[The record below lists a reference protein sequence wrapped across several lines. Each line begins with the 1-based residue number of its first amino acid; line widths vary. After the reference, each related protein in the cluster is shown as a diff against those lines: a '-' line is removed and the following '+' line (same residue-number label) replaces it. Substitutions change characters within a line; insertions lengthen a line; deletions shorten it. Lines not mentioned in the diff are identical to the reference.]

1 MGMMTEKHRRT
12 RRADSRDAEVGRRVR
27 SRRLECRLSQTELA
41 DGIGVTFQQ
50 VQKYEKGTNR
60 IGASRLERISEKL
73 GVPISF
79 FFDNMDGTSAPRDP
93 KKGKDSVF
101 ELMQTSGVVKLVK
114 AFHRIQSRKVR
125 AMLVGMAEE
134 MAAR

>member
-1 MGMMTEKHRRT
+1 M
-12 RRADSRDAEVGRRVR
+12 
-27 SRRLECRLSQTELA
+27 
-41 DGIGVTFQQ
+41 
-50 VQKYEKGTNR
+50 
-60 IGASRLERISEKL
+60 
-73 GVPISF
+73 PILF
-79 FFDNMDGTSAPRDP
+79 FFDNMDGRSAPRDP

-101 ELMQTSGVVKLVK
+101 ELMQTSGAIRIVK